1 MKPSI
6 LILILSAAW
15 IAQSCNNSEG
25 KTETTTTPV
34 EEIPVNVLPLEKQ
47 DIKPIVNTSGL
58 FTTDD
63 ETNLAF
69 KVGGIISNVY
79 VKEGDAI
86 RKGQLLAALNLTE
99 IEAQVSQAK
108 LASEKSKRDFARVEN
123 LYRDSVATLEQF
135 QNAKTGMEVAQN
147 QFDAVSFNRS
157 YAEIRALSNGYV
169 LKKLASEGQVIQ
181 PGTTVLQTNGASQ
194 NLWKLRVGVSD
205 REWSLISIGDKATVT
220 TDAFPGL
227 LINANVSSKAEG
239 TDGVSGAFTVELT
252 LEKTKASLAS
262 GLFGKATIHTSSTQT
277 VWNIPYEA
285 LLDGNAQS
293 GYVFTTND
301 SKTAIKTSVIVGMIN
316 RDRILINSGL
326 EGAKFIIVSGSAY
339 LRDSSAITVIK

>member
-6 LILILSAAW
+6 FILILSAAW

-25 KTETTTTPV
+25 KTETTTTDV
-34 EEIPVNVLPLEKQ
+34 EEIPVKVLPLEKQ
-47 DIKPIVNTSGL
+47 DVKPLVNTSGL

-86 RKGQLLAALNLTE
+86 RKGQLLASLNLTE
-99 IEAQVSQAK
+99 IEAQVSQVK
-108 LASEKSKRDFARVEN
+108 LAFAKSKRDFARIEN
-123 LYRDSVATLEQF
+123 LYRDSVVTLEQF
-135 QNAKTGMEVAQN
+135 QNAKTGMEVAAN
-147 QFDAVSFNRS
+147 QFEAASFNRS
-157 YAEIRALSNGYV
+157 YSEIRAISDGYV
-169 LKKLASEGQVIQ
+169 LKKMASEGQVISS
-181 PGTTVLQTNGASQ
+181 GTSVLQTNGASQ

-205 REWSLISIGDKATVT
+205 REWALVAIGDKATVT
-220 TDAFPGL
+220 TDALPGL
-227 LINANVSSKAEG
+227 SLAAIVSRKAEG

-262 GLFGKATIHTSSTQT
+262 GLFGKATIHTGRTQT
-277 VWNIPYEA
+277 VWSIPYEA

-301 SKTAIKTSVIVGMIN
+301 SKTAIKTSVIIGTIN
-316 RDRILINSGL
+316 RDQILINSGL
-326 EGAKFIIVSGSAY
+326 EDAKFIIVSGSAY
-339 LRDSSAITVIK
+339 LRDSSLITVIK